1 MLNPNAYISIAVP
14 PTNGWMLDLKYGSA
28 PEEDSKLGY
37 RIYISGDTLLIDGKG
52 TIKLDLHQKRD

>member
-1 MLNPNAYISIAVP
+1 
-14 PTNGWMLDLKYGSA
+14 MLDLKYGSA
-28 PEEDSKLGY
+28 PEEDGKLGY